1 MINSNLPLIKNV
13 NQSSF
18 DILNCKRRLDQFFIY
33 ANINTNQVL
42 LTIGRNL
49 KSRYLKQIKD
59 VKLRPHKI
67 RRDFWKPIIAVT
79 GFSSYGSV
87 TATTNIVQDKL
98 DRYPKPPNYKQTARK
113 IRQIEDMDQIDKSV
127 CNLCYALNK
136 LGLKGMENNE
146 TSRIKIF
153 WEREALKYV
162 PAQKAGLEWPRFV
175 VHKKLFLDRG
185 RLMMNSEFGPKPF
198 KVRQAYKEAKLKEK
212 ATKLEERL
220 KRIQLKREKGG
231 IKSIGVMNILIRRKS
246 IGESKTNA
254 SELNSLS
261 ESDH

>member
-1 MINSNLPLIKNV
+1 MVNSRPLV

-33 ANINTNQVL
+33 ANINTKQVL

-87 TATTNIVQDKL
+87 TATHNAIRDKL
-98 DRYPKPPNYKQTARK
+98 DTYPKPPNYKQIARN

-146 TSRIKIF
+146 TSKIKIF
-153 WEREALKYV
+153 WEREALKDV
-162 PAQKAGLEWPRFV
+162 PAKKAGLEWPKFV
-175 VHKKLFLDRG
+175 MHKKLFLDRG
-185 RLMMNSEFGPKPF
+185 RLMINNEFGPKPF
-198 KVRQAYKEAKLKEK
+198 KVRQAYKEEKLKEK
-212 ATKLEERL
+212 ARKLEERL
-220 KRIQLKREKGG
+220 KRIQLKREKSG
-231 IKSIGVMNILIRRKS
+231 IKSIGVMNRLLLGGKS
-246 IGESKTNA
+246 TSENKTNA
-254 SELNSLS
+254 SGPSSLP